1 MAKKPNSSNK
11 EIITAIILLALA
23 VVLPF
28 ARVLWHDFI
37 TLDDPTYVTSNEQV
51 KQGLSLA
58 GIKWAFTSVRGAN
71 WHPITWISHML
82 DYQLFGN
89 NPMCHH
95 LMNLLIHLANT
106 LLLFLVLLRM
116 TGEVWRSTFVAAL
129 FGVHPLHV
137 ESVAWIAERKDVLSS
152 LFWILTMWA
161 YSRYTQSPGTKTYLL
176 VVIFFA
182 IGLMSKPMLVTLPFV
197 LLLLDYWPLER
208 IIIPKSQSSATSAKL
223 RVILIEKI
231 PLVFLS
237 CASCFATIYAQNQG
251 GAIGSLEQFKPGV
264 RLANAIVVYI
274 TYILKTIWPNHLI
287 VYYPH
292 PGSNLPVWQVLASGF
307 SIALITLLAVML
319 RRKHKYLTVGWLWYL
334 GTLVP
339 VIGIIQVGMQAMADR
354 YTYIPLIGIFMLIAW
369 GVPEIAKCQKI
380 SKEATKNLVGFPI
393 LKFAAILTILAL
405 GICTYIQ
412 VGYWKDSF
420 TLFNHVIAVCPKNA
434 VAHYNLGVALVN
446 KGDAQSALLEF
457 RKALSIKP
465 GYPDA
470 WYNVGVLL
478 QNQGKIDEAIKS
490 YRQAIE
496 LDPTL
501 VQARNN
507 LAIMLFVK
515 GKYTEAWEEVH
526 ACEEYGFQP
535 HPDFIKALS
544 HKMPE
549 PLPANKP

>member
-1 MAKKPNSSNK
+1 MAKKHNSSNK
-11 EIITAIILLALA
+11 RILAAITLLAFA

-58 GIKWAFTSVRGAN
+58 GIKWAFTSVQGAN

-82 DYQLFGN
+82 DCQLFGT
-89 NPMCHH
+89 NPMFHH

-106 LLLFLVLLRM
+106 LLLFLVLWRM
-116 TGEVWRSTFVAAL
+116 TGAVWRSTFVAAL

-161 YSRYTQSPGTKTYLL
+161 YSRYTQSPGAKTYLL

-182 IGLMSKPMLVTLPFV
+182 LGLMSKPMLVTLPFV

-208 IIIPKSQSSATSAKL
+208 IANLKSKSSSTATAPNL
-223 RVILIEKI
+223 RVVLIEKI

-251 GAIGSLEQFKPGV
+251 GAIGSLEQFTLGV

-274 TYILKTIWPNHLI
+274 TYILKMILPNHLI
-287 VYYPH
+287 VHYPH
-292 PGSNLPVWQVLASGF
+292 PGSSLPVWQVLASGF
-307 SIALITLLAVML
+307 SLALFTLLVIML
-319 RRKHKYLTVGWLWYL
+319 RRKHKYLAVGWLWYL

-339 VIGIIQVGMQAMADR
+339 VIGIVQVGVQAMADR
-354 YTYIPLIGIFMLIAW
+354 YTYVPLIGIFMLIAW
-369 GVPEIAKCQKI
+369 GVPEIAECQKI
-380 SKEATKNLVGFPI
+380 NKEATKNLVGFHI
-393 LKFAAILTILAL
+393 LKFAAILTIFAL

-420 TLFNHVIAVCPKNA
+420 TLFNHVIAVCPRNA

-446 KGDAQSALLEF
+446 KGDAQNALLEF
-457 RKALSIKP
+457 QKALSIKP

-496 LDPTL
+496 
-501 VQARNN
+501 
-507 LAIMLFVK
+507 
-515 GKYTEAWEEVH
+515 
-526 ACEEYGFQP
+526 
-535 HPDFIKALS
+535 
-544 HKMPE
+544 
-549 PLPANKP
+549 